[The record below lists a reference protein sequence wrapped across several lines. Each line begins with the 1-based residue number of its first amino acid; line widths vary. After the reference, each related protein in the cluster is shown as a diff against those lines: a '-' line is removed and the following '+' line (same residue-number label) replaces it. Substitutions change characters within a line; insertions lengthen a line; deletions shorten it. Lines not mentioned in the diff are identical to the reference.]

1 MSDRRP
7 ELIFSGKVASPGLA
21 AGSIRLHARP
31 KIDASPAGSPE
42 EETARLAAA
51 LEAAAARLQDLA
63 ADAGEL
69 AADAAG
75 EAAAILEFQMALIE
89 DGELIDPVRL
99 AIGEGVSAAAAW
111 RQALDRQVADY
122 ESAEDDYFRARSTAH
137 Y

>member
-42 EETARLAAA
+42 EEAARLAAA

-63 ADAGEL
+63 ADA
-69 AADAAG
+69 
-75 EAAAILEFQMALIE
+75 
-89 DGELIDPVRL
+89 
-99 AIGEGVSAAAAW
+99 
-111 RQALDRQVADY
+111 
-122 ESAEDDYFRARSTAH
+122 AEKPPPFSNSRSPSSRMGS
-137 Y
+137 